1 MSYDMTS
8 VRSLLLKA
16 DIPSNSAIFSP
27 RLAARSIVTSGLL
40 WGLGT
45 QRFTS
50 MPLGVPPTLQL
61 LLKVYEAEKVSPVSF
76 TSKRKFKFTVEPLVN
91 GDTNSNLTSLP

>member
-1 MSYDMTS
+1 MVEADEIGVETCSRSCPFGPNSGHMSYDMTS

-50 MPLGVPPTLQL
+50 MPLGAA
-61 LLKVYEAEKVSPVSF
+61 YASIA
-76 TSKRKFKFTVEPLVN
+76 FKSV
-91 GDTNSNLTSLP
+91 